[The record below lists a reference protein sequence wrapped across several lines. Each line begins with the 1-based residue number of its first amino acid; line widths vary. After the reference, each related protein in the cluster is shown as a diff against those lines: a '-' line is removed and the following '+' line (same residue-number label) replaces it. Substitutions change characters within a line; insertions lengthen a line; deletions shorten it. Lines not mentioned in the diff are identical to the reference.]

1 MVTLLELVGFKEG
14 LRVVG
19 TGYHVGGG
27 VCPEQLPLDTVTSS
41 IAMSP
46 VKEYPTVPSNV
57 NCKSK
62 DRFLRLIYLDVEVR
76 EKDNTPPVAK
86 FLVEIDLNRYCQK
99 IRNFFLE
106 NCC

>member
-1 MVTLLELVGFKEG
+1 MVTLLELVGFEEG

-46 VKEYPTVPSNV
+46 VKEYPTIPSNV
-57 NCKSK
+57 NCKK
-62 DRFLRLIYLDVEVR
+62 IFMMNLVR
-76 EKDNTPPVAK
+76 
-86 FLVEIDLNRYCQK
+86 CGG
-99 IRNFFLE
+99 
-106 NCC
+106 